1 MKNTIISCVVAVLC
15 VVALCVTYASC
26 TPKAEDVSTVSGA
39 YADYLSEEEAAEYIG
54 VSTELMQMMRTKLG
68 YFKGAYMNYMY
79 IEDGKQ
85 VESIVYNREAL
96 NEAVDKLNKEVG
108 ALNFKF
114 LQEQK

>member
-15 VVALCVTYASC
+15 VIALCVTYASC
-26 TPKAEDVSTVSGA
+26 TPGSADSAVSGA

-54 VSTELMQMMRTKLG
+54 VSTEIMQMMRTKLG

-79 IEDGKQ
+79 LEDGKQ
-85 VESIVYNREAL
+85 VESIVYNRDAL